1 LLEYYVKS
9 YSPKSHIAVC
19 EIIAMLGMEILA
31 DSFGDIESDE
41 YYGFFHVKSDEEGF
55 DILSDFPEVT
65 IEIPQGKIL
74 R

>member
-9 YSPKSHIAVC
+9 YGPKSHIAVC
-19 EIIAMLGMEILA
+19 EIISMFGIEILT
-31 DSFGDIESDE
+31 DSFGDIELDG
-41 YYGFFHVKSDEEGF
+41 YYGFFHIKSDNEGF

-65 IEIPQGKIL
+65 TEIPQGKIL